1 MRNTIEE
8 MNKTF
13 CQITQVMKVAR
24 ALISIPAKN
33 DDQHIWMLMQVVV
46 YPEVIVCENRT
57 FCIIYWIVSHLRDD
71 GLLLSV
77 TITY

>member
-13 CQITQVMKVAR
+13 CQITQFMQVAQ
-24 ALISIPAKN
+24 ALILIPAKN
-33 DDQHIWMLMQVVV
+33 DDQYIWMLTQVVV
-46 YPEVIVCENRT
+46 YSEVIVCENHT
-57 FCIIYWIVSHLRDD
+57 FCIIYWIVSHLKDD